1 MATTASVD
9 SRIQLIST
17 GQSQGETC
25 SGDLPSGPWEFDP
38 QPGYGPGAS
47 MDDQIPDDAPK
58 QGPLPQAYREADV
71 GELHERIRT
80 AKQQLG
86 DRVVVLG
93 HYYQRDEVVQ
103 HADFVGDSFQL
114 ANASLTR
121 PDAAATVICGVP
133 APGATADLRARQEQ
147 AVILPNLAAGCSMA
161 DMADIDQVEECWEQL
176 LDLYEEQ
183 GREPEGRQ
191 PVIPVTYMNSSA
203 ALKAF
208 CGRNG
213 GIVCT

>member
-1 MATTASVD
+1 

-93 HYYQRDEVVQ
+93 HYHARDEAIQ
-103 HADFVGDSFQL
+103 HADFVGVSFL
-114 ANASLTR
+114 RTNASLTG
-121 PDAAATVICGVP
+121 PDAEAFVLCGVHLM
-133 APGATADLRARQEQ
+133 GETAYLLTRQEQ
-147 AVILPNLAAGCSMA
+147 AVILPNLVAGCWMSN
-161 DMADIDQVEECWEQL
+161 MADID
-176 LDLYEEQ
+176 
-183 GREPEGRQ
+183 
-191 PVIPVTYMNSSA
+191 
-203 ALKAF
+203 
-208 CGRNG
+208 
-213 GIVCT
+213 